1 MTIGEKNKNQI
12 AKFFSTVATK
22 ITLNPENR
30 PYIFFRSIL
39 LVAAILLVCV
49 NWYISDRRENY
60 QIGTPSAKTYF
71 ALTTARYEDRAAT
84 LELRQRA
91 AARIVDVMVQDEK
104 IAAEVNKRLETLSAG
119 DYASIFN
126 KPLLE
131 LFKSLSDQE
140 RVRIIASVLEIG
152 GRICD

>member
-1 MTIGEKNKNQI
+1 
-12 AKFFSTVATK
+12 
-22 ITLNPENR
+22 
-30 PYIFFRSIL
+30 
-39 LVAAILLVCV
+39 
-49 NWYISDRRENY
+49 
-60 QIGTPSAKTYF
+60 
-71 ALTTARYEDRAAT
+71 
-84 LELRQRA
+84 
-91 AARIVDVMVQDEK
+91 MVQDEK

-152 GRICD
+152 GRIRDEAQTREQQASLIWK